1 MNIHA
6 PGEAVRRREE
16 ILRIV
21 RETSVASQDGL
32 LKLLRKSG
40 FRVTQPTLSRDVREL
55 GLAKTPAGYFVP
67 EEISPL
73 PAPIAFVPRDRREAR
88 LDHLIASSVVSAQ
101 AAGNLVVL
109 RTPVAAAQPV
119 ASALDGARLDGVL
132 GTIGGDDTIF
142 VACASAQDATAFARH
157 VQQIA
162 GLSPERPRR
171 HTRA

>member
-6 PGEAVRRREE
+6 PGEAVRRRDE

-21 RETSVASQDGL
+21 RENSVASQDEL

-40 FRVTQPTLSRDVREL
+40 FKVTQPTLSRDMREI
-55 GLAKTPAGYFVP
+55 GLAKTPNGYVVP

-73 PAPIAFVPRDRREAR
+73 PAPIAFIPRERREAR
-88 LDHLIASSVVSAQ
+88 LDHLLASSIISAQ

-119 ASALDGARLDGVL
+119 ASALDGAQLDGVL

-142 VACASAQDATAFARH
+142 VACATPADATALARH

-171 HTRA
+171 NTRA